1 MGRGKVNQESDL
13 ERLTRLSILD
23 MEAKPTRILLV
34 AQCGDYDALIET
46 VRNACLAEEGITIHF
61 NGEIFYTSPS
71 VASMIAACCD
81 DPDGARA
88 SVRNFMQ

>member
-1 MGRGKVNQESDL
+1 MGRGKINEESGL
-13 ERLTRLSILD
+13 KRLTRLSILD
-23 MEAKPTRILLV
+23 VEAEPARILLV
-34 AQCGDYDALIET
+34 AKCGDYNALIET

-71 VASMIAACCD
+71 VASMIAACND